1 MHCVIVASKSFG
13 YGADRDHVR
22 ALFHKY
28 GLEPVFTSLKEAGN
42 SLARARGLII
52 GTEMITRNTF
62 DGARNLRAVVK
73 YGVGI
78 DNIDTFAAR
87 EHGVQVLNLPGINAV
102 TVAEMT
108 LGLMLAVARRITAGD
123 RSVRAGKWEG
133 FIGTDVVGKT
143 LGIVGTGAVGCSLA
157 RMVSGL
163 GMTVLGFD
171 PLENPD
177 FLTAG
182 GSYVPLDR
190 ILEASDFLSLHLPLN
205 EQTFHFVDGKTLA
218 RMKQGAIL
226 INTSRGKLVDEA
238 ALMEALSSGKLGGAS
253 LDVFEKEPPERKDLL
268 SMENAVFTPHIAAYT
283 EETLRRMDDACLSAL
298 SDALQDAERGGTEK

>member
-1 MHCVIVASKSFG
+1 
-13 YGADRDHVR
+13 
-22 ALFHKY
+22 
-28 GLEPVFTSLKEAGN
+28 
-42 SLARARGLII
+42 
-52 GTEMITRNTF
+52 MITRSTF

-78 DNIDTFAAR
+78 DNIDTLAAR

-133 FIGTDVVGKT
+133 FIGIDVVGKT

-157 RMVSGL
+157 RLVSGM

-171 PLENPD
+171 PVENPD
-177 FLTAG
+177 FLAAG
-182 GSYVPLDR
+182 GRYVPLDR
-190 ILEASDFLSLHLPLN
+190 ILESSDFLSLHLPLN
-205 EQTFHFVDGKTLA
+205 QQTFHFVNGKTLA
-218 RMKQGAIL
+218 QMKQGAIL
-226 INTSRGKLVDEA
+226 INTSRGKVVDES
-238 ALMEALSSGKLGGAS
+238 ALMEALTSGKLGGAS
-253 LDVFEKEPPERKDLL
+253 LDVFENEPPARKELL

-298 SDALQDAERGGTEK
+298 SSALQDAERGRTEK

>member
-1 MHCVIVASKSFG
+1 
-13 YGADRDHVR
+13 
-22 ALFHKY
+22 
-28 GLEPVFTSLKEAGN
+28 
-42 SLARARGLII
+42 
-52 GTEMITRNTF
+52 
-62 DGARNLRAVVK
+62 
-73 YGVGI
+73 
-78 DNIDTFAAR
+78 
-87 EHGVQVLNLPGINAV
+87 
-102 TVAEMT
+102 
-108 LGLMLAVARRITAGD
+108 
-123 RSVRAGKWEG
+123 
-133 FIGTDVVGKT
+133 VGKT